1 MRAKNKL
8 GKYYQQHGRAKFL
21 IRPWSVGEND
31 VHTCAVF
38 AEHARGPHVF
48 VQGYSRQRD
57 AKRALRDLGLVQ
69 EGRYWRVPSAA
80 KETAEE
86 AVKRLNERIE
96 AEKIGGTADYHVFG
110 LDLINLLGREE

>member
-31 VHTCAVF
+31 AHTCAVF
-38 AEHARGPHVF
+38 AEHARGPHVY
-48 VQGYSRQRD
+48 VQGYARARD
-57 AKRALRDLGLVQ
+57 ARRALRDLGLVQ
-69 EGRYWRVPSAA
+69 EGRYWRRPLAS

-86 AVKRLNERIE
+86 AIKRFNERIE
-96 AEKIGGTADYHVFG
+96 AEKIGGTADHHVFG
-110 LDLINLLGREE
+110 LDLTNLLSRDE